1 MICLILLRLSFSDI
15 KTHNPIF
22 IHVFFVDIKE
32 KTSVVYAIL
41 NSIILC
47 DYLGQIYYKFAI
59 CKCLT
64 ITMFFIGASPS
75 IDVLRTVGISITL
88 NQE

>member
-1 MICLILLRLSFSDI
+1 MSSSLISGRKHLLSML
-15 KTHNPIF
+15 
-22 IHVFFVDIKE
+22 
-32 KTSVVYAIL
+32 L

-75 IDVLRTVGISITL
+75 TDVLRTVGISITL
-88 NQE
+88 NRE